1 MKFCPKCGSI
11 LMPKGKH
18 MACSCGHK
26 ENASETTMTEKS
38 KQKDKKIE
46 VAEEGKGDVR
56 CVIEEQC
63 PKCGHRTCYTWEIQ
77 MRAADEPAT
86 RFFECQKCKNKWR
99 DQR

>member
-11 LMPKGKH
+11 LMPKGKQ

-26 ENASETTMTEKS
+26 ENATETNLTEKS

-46 VAEEGKGDVR
+46 IAEEGKGDVR
-56 CVIEEQC
+56 SVVEEQC

-77 MRAADEPAT
+77 MRAADEPPT